1 MPITIVDAAKA
12 RGLVESPDG
21 LITAG
26 ALAEVDFAILGGCAR
41 CEASIAAYNAYPG
54 RGGFW
59 LCGDCVGDDGFETA
73 EAFERWYAERTKTG
87 GPDEAL

>member
-1 MPITIVDAAKA
+1 MPITIIDAAKT

-26 ALAEVDFAILGGCAR
+26 ALAEVGFPILGGCAK

-73 EAFERWYAERTKTG
+73 ENFERWCEEQEEG
-87 GPDEAL
+87 G